1 MDENNKEFGL
11 TEYMA
16 QEGRLLIRTPRFN
29 LDTFPALAEQL
40 LKLLSAQVVEKQWD
54 GDVHSWLVDFE
65 ETHLFLKAEHYSEAV
80 WFESLTVDDNREV
93 MDYLAQLFAKGF

>member
-29 LDTFPALAEQL
+29 LDTFPALAERL
-40 LKLLSAQVVEKQWD
+40 LKLLSAQVVEKWKNS
-54 GDVHSWLVDFE
+54 GMATCTAGWSI
-65 ETHLFLKAEHYSEAV
+65 LKRHICS
-80 WFESLTVDDNREV
+80 
-93 MDYLAQLFAKGF
+93 